1 MARQRNRPH
10 VCLGGSR
17 NLGRKL
23 GRRSLPVTTDVT
35 KPADIDEL
43 VKQTVDEFGAID
55 ILVNNAG
62 ISARK
67 LVVEQSDED
76 WDRVLDTNLKSC
88 FLCSRAAGK
97 IMLEQ
102 KRGNI
107 ISIASLRG
115 IKRVPGTVGY
125 SVSKAGVIMLTVT
138 GPTLVADGGIA
149 AG

>member
-1 MARQRNRPH
+1 M
-10 VCLGGSR
+10 
-17 NLGRKL
+17 
-23 GRRSLPVTTDVT
+23 
-35 KPADIDEL
+35 

-138 GPTLVADGGIA
+138 GQTLVADGGIA